1 MIKNHT
7 KHLKPQTTLYHYS
20 GEEKK
25 IMVAAIY
32 STFDNIEDARRI
44 AATLVE
50 EQLVACVNI
59 IPNIE
64 STYRWKGKI
73 ENTQEIAII
82 AKTTDSNVKKTITR
96 IKQLHNYELPD
107 IIVLPIIGGLKEYLD
122 YITNET
128 T

>member
-1 MIKNHT
+1 
-7 KHLKPQTTLYHYS
+7 
-20 GEEKK
+20 
-25 IMVAAIY
+25 MVAAIY

-44 AATLVE
+44 ATTLVE

-59 IPNIE
+59 IPKIE
-64 STYRWKGKI
+64 SIYRWKGKI
-73 ENTQEIAII
+73 ENTEEIAII
-82 AKTTDSNVKKTITR
+82 AKTTDANVKKTITR
-96 IKQLHNYELPD
+96 IKQLHNYEVPD